1 MAFRM
6 LKILPSF
13 KEENLGEIW
22 TEIGQKLFLCA
33 FCAWCVSDSGM
44 ISWTLKTFVVPIY
57 NAILELGAQILGQVK
72 PSKTITL
79 GDFGDVTFNGNYN
92 QCKTEGLSATDLS
105 GSIKPMASCLA
116 CQISDRLNGGIRVGV
131 ALVTS
136 LDLGAMLVGIIMM
149 LIFTA
154 AKFGFVFFIVDSLFR
169 LNFAAFLFPLL
180 IMGVP
185 FSYTRKWSKFGLEMF
200 LNSSGIMLFLGI
212 LVSLS
217 VGSLEYILETF
228 AQNDAFTEANLV
240 GQGPVL
246 LSLLLIATLLINIP
260 GMGVALADKFI
271 GGGRGLEFQK
281 QVSKFVVNTAKR
293 AGAAILGGIT
303 AGATKT
309 ITTTLEKYEGTRE
322 ALDSIKQVKNK
333 VNDKL
338 NTMAG
343 YNDD

>member
-1 MAFRM
+1 
-6 LKILPSF
+6 
-13 KEENLGEIW
+13 
-22 TEIGQKLFLCA
+22 
-33 FCAWCVSDSGM
+33 
-44 ISWTLKTFVVPIY
+44 
-57 NAILELGAQILGQVK
+57 
-72 PSKTITL
+72 
-79 GDFGDVTFNGNYN
+79 
-92 QCKTEGLSATDLS
+92 
-105 GSIKPMASCLA
+105 
-116 CQISDRLNGGIRVGV
+116 
-131 ALVTS
+131 
-136 LDLGAMLVGIIMM
+136 MLVGIIIM
-149 LIFTA
+149 LILTA
-154 AKFGFVFFIVDSLFR
+154 AKYGFVFFIVDSLFR